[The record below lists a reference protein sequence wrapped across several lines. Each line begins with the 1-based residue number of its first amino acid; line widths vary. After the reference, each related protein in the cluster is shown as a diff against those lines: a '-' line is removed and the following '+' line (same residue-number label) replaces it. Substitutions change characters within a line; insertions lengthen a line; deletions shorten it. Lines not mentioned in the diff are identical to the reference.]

1 MTDQTP
7 LVSATKNDLLARGII
22 PAPQTNNGHA
32 AEITWR
38 VAWALRANGAKL
50 FIKSVAQNGW
60 TVETGPHAGQRYSHD
75 TISFPDG
82 WADCLVNAGPPA
94 NGNVP
99 AWQWTAGPPPAS
111 GTVAD
116 PWDLDAELVDGG
128 DGGDGG
134 DDGSGDGPTGEQIA
148 ELTTATADNTTAT
161 DRNTVA
167 LRAVTERL
175 DQLLERRRADGI

>member
-7 LVSATKNDLLARGII
+7 LVAATKSDLLARAII

-50 FIKSVAQNGW
+50 FVKSVAQNGW
-60 TVETGPHAGQRYSHD
+60 TVESGPHAGERYSHD

-99 AWQWTAGPPPAS
+99 AWQWTRSAPPAPGS
-111 GTVAD
+111 VAD
-116 PWDLDAELVDGG
+116 PWDLDAEIVDPPSPSPTPP
-128 DGGDGG
+128 DVN
-134 DDGSGDGPTGEQIA
+134 GDGPTGQQIEDLILA
-148 ELTTATADNTTAT
+148 TTELTTATES
-161 DRNTVA
+161 NTVA
-167 LRAVTERL
+167 LHAVTDRL
-175 DQLLERRRADGI
+175 DQLLEKR